1 LRKWLA
7 IVRAGGAFMNSETSV
22 EGRLVENVLKELDG
36 FSERIS
42 PTNTVDRVS
51 SIGVLNQ
58 MNVEEKRES
67 IKEEFVKALLVS
79 NQTQRLYFVVRSMIM
94 SILGAIIT
102 LVVFWQLGTI
112 NVIEDFVLGI
122 FTYAICLVLS
132 RLFDKRIVN
141 VSKKIIMHLGEHT
154 KLRDFIVRNL

>member
-1 LRKWLA
+1 
-7 IVRAGGAFMNSETSV
+7 VRAGGAFMNSETSV